1 MNILKYI
8 KNIILNDPILASE
21 VNNRIYYYEVTEV
34 DDTSDAFVVLT
45 PILDRPSTYVSDK
58 YLSETYFFQ
67 VDVESYNHQQTID
80 ITKRI
85 RYLLS
90 NENLNQ
96 ASSQL
101 DDYFK
106 ATQRYVMS
114 RRYRGIPK
122 NQYYKGERVE

>member
-8 KNIILNDPILASE
+8 TNIIINDPILAPE

>member
-8 KNIILNDPILASE
+8 TNIIINDPILALE

-34 DDTSDAFVVLT
+34 DDMSDAFVVLT

>member
-8 KNIILNDPILASE
+8 KNIIINDPILVSE

-67 VDVESYNHQQTID
+67 VDVEAYNHQQTID

-90 NENLNQ
+90 IENLNQ

-106 ATQRYVMS
+106 TTQRYVMS
-114 RRYRGIPK
+114 RKYRGIPK

>member
-8 KNIILNDPILASE
+8 KNIIINDPILASE

-45 PILDRPSTYVSDK
+45 PILDRPSIYVSDK

-67 VDVESYNHQQTID
+67 VDVEAYNHQQTID

-90 NENLNQ
+90 NKNLNQ
-96 ASSQL
+96 ASSEL

-106 ATQRYVMS
+106 VTQRYVMS

>member
-8 KNIILNDPILASE
+8 TNIIINDPILAPE

-34 DDTSDAFVVLT
+34 DDTSEAFVVLT

>member
-1 MNILKYI
+1 MNILNYI
-8 KNIILNDPILASE
+8 KNIIINDPILASE

-34 DDTSDAFVVLT
+34 DDTSDAFVVLN

>member
-8 KNIILNDPILASE
+8 KNIIINDPILVSE

>member
-8 KNIILNDPILASE
+8 TNIIINDPVLAPE

>member
-8 KNIILNDPILASE
+8 TNIIINDPILASE

-67 VDVESYNHQQTID
+67 VDVEAYNHQQTIN

-90 NENLNQ
+90 NVNLSQ

>member
-8 KNIILNDPILASE
+8 TNIIINDPILASE

-67 VDVESYNHQQTID
+67 VDVEAYNYQQTID

-106 ATQRYVMS
+106 ETQRYVMS

>member
-8 KNIILNDPILASE
+8 KNIILNDPILALE

-106 ATQRYVMS
+106 TTQRYVMS

>member
-8 KNIILNDPILASE
+8 TNIIINDPILASE

-34 DDTSDAFVVLT
+34 DDTSEAFVVLT

-67 VDVESYNHQQTID
+67 VDVEAYNHQQTIN

-90 NENLNQ
+90 NVNLSQ

>member
-8 KNIILNDPILASE
+8 KNIIINDPILVSE

-67 VDVESYNHQQTID
+67 VDVEAYNHQQTID

-90 NENLNQ
+90 IENLNQ

-106 ATQRYVMS
+106 TTQRYVMS

>member
-8 KNIILNDPILASE
+8 ANIIINDPILASE

-34 DDTSDAFVVLT
+34 DDTSEAFVVLT

-67 VDVESYNHQQTID
+67 VDVEAYNHQQTIN

-90 NENLNQ
+90 NVNLSQ

>member
-8 KNIILNDPILASE
+8 KNIIINDPILASE
-21 VNNRIYYYEVTEV
+21 VNTRIYYYEVTEV